1 MEDLKNEIDEMR
13 LNLKAE
19 QEINER
25 YENEL
30 LKKSEE
36 LNEMRGA
43 KTDYIVL
50 TKKYET
56 LQKEFENFK

>member
-56 LQKEFENFK
+56 L